1 MTHPVPSTSNPN
13 TLMIGR
19 FSAKSL
25 VERFGS
31 PLYVM
36 DETLIRSRMRLYK
49 TAFIHP
55 DFQTIVTYAGKA
67 FLTKAMVQIVEQE
80 GLYLD
85 VVSLGELMTALSV
98 NFPPQRLVLHGNN
111 KSDEELAT
119 AINAGVGLIVLD
131 NPTEVERIKALNPNH
146 PVSVLVRVNPG
157 IEAHTHAYIKTT
169 SQDSKFG
176 MSLADPTTFTFIR
189 TLAQDPLFDLQGL
202 HCHIGS
208 QIQSLDA
215 YIESVAILLDTLVTL
230 RDEGVVLP
238 TLNVGG
244 GLGARYVESDP
255 VLDYA
260 ALVKQLA
267 DTIATGCRQHQL
279 TLHRVIIEPGRSI
292 VAEAGTTLYT
302 VGTIKTT
309 LTGKTYVMVDG
320 SMADHLRTALY
331 QAEYT
336 AIAADRLQEPHDQI
350 VTIAGKAC
358 ESGDIL
364 IHQAKL
370 PRMQPGDLIAV
381 KTTGA
386 YHYSMASNYNRLL
399 KPAVVLV
406 HDDQARIIVK
416 RETIADLLRND
427 EVIA

>member
-80 GLYLD
+80 GLNLD

-176 MSLADPTTFTFIR
+176 MSLADPTTFTFLR

-230 RDEGVVLP
+230 SDEGVVLP

-267 DTIATGCRQHQL
+267 DTIATGCHQRQL

-336 AIAADRLQEPHDQI
+336 AVAADRLQEPHDQI

>member
-13 TLMIGR
+13 TLMIGK

-49 TAFIHP
+49 TAFTHP

-67 FLTKAMVQIVEQE
+67 FLTKAMVQIVDQE
-80 GLYLD
+80 GLNLD

-111 KSDEELAT
+111 KSDEELST

-131 NPTEVERIKALNPNH
+131 NPTEVERIKALNPSH
-146 PVSVLVRVNPG
+146 PISVLVRVNPG

-176 MSLADPTTFTFIR
+176 MSLADPTTFTFLR

-215 YIESVAILLDTLVTL
+215 YVESVAILLDTLVTL
-230 RDEGVVLP
+230 RDKGVVLP

-244 GLGARYVESDP
+244 GLGARYVDSDP

-267 DTIATGCRQHQL
+267 ETIAIGCRQRQL
-279 TLHRVIIEPGRSI
+279 TLKRVIIEPGRSI

-302 VGTIKTT
+302 VGATKTT

-336 AIAADRLQEPHDQI
+336 AVAADRLQEPHDQS

-364 IHQAKL
+364 IHHAKL
-370 PRMQPGDLIAV
+370 PRMQTGDLIAV

-416 RETIADLLRND
+416 RETIANLLRND